1 MVGASGEARAE
12 AGGALKHCSNIVH
25 YCSALL
31 HEGILVLGG
40 VSECSVASGWS
51 GG

>member
-40 VSECSVASGWS
+40 CIRTRPE
-51 GG
+51 